1 MKKVIKLTERD
12 LTRIVKRVISEQEGE
27 KRTYKLSPE
36 EEKEKKSVKIYY
48 DKSKLEG
55 LKKDISEIAEFSI
68 ETINELIDEMGDIE
82 NFNKSGQPL
91 DIDSA
96 RKALSVFLNSV
107 INIYNGDT
115 FEYPNK
121 VEFMG
126 QTFDGK
132 VLKNN

>member
-1 MKKVIKLTERD
+1 MKKVIRLTERD
-12 LTRIVKRVISEQEGE
+12 LNRIVKRVITEQEGG

-48 DKSKLEG
+48 EKSKLEQ
-55 LKKDISEIAEFSI
+55 LKKEISEIAKFSI
-68 ETINELIDEMGDIE
+68 ETINEIIDEMGDIE

-96 RKALSVFLNSV
+96 QKALSNFLNSV
-107 INIYNGDT
+107 INIHLGET

-121 VEFMG
+121 FEFMG
-126 QTFDGK
+126 QTFDGSVK
-132 VLKNN
+132 K

>member
-1 MKKVIKLTERD
+1 MKKVIRLTERD
-12 LTRIVKRVISEQEGE
+12 LTRVVKRVISEQEGE

-48 DKSKLEG
+48 DKRKLEE
-55 LKKDISEIAEFSI
+55 LKKDISNASEFLI
-68 ETINELIDEMGDIE
+68 DDINRLIDEMGDIE
-82 NFNKSGQPL
+82 NFNKSNQPL
-91 DIDSA
+91 NIDSA
-96 RKALSVFLNSV
+96 RKALIKFFNSV
-107 INIYNGDT
+107 IEIYVGNT

>member
-48 DKSKLEG
+48 DKSKLEE
-55 LKKDISEIAEFSI
+55 LKKDISTVAEFSI
-68 ETINELIDEMGDIE
+68 ETINEIIDEMGDIE

-96 RKALSVFLNSV
+96 RKALIKFFSSVH
-107 INIYNGDT
+107 NIHLGNT

-126 QTFDGK
+126 QTFDGSVK
-132 VLKNN
+132 K